1 VCVIICCAE
10 YCDVAVATRSL
21 KCVGNVCAVI
31 KRNPS
36 LLIHVLY
43 GICIA
48 RNQLHVNSCL

>member
-1 VCVIICCAE
+1 MYVIICCAE
-10 YCDVAVATRSL
+10 YCGVAVATRSL
-21 KCVGNVCAVI
+21 KCVGHVRAVI
-31 KRNPS
+31 KCNPS